1 MPLLNGS
8 SILLYEGGVWMNVL
22 IISKSTFQTH
32 TYQGVSNVAYAA
44 ATDTYTLTLA
54 GGSTQTISGSIYY
67 LSLLW

>member
-1 MPLLNGS
+1 
-8 SILLYEGGVWMNVL
+8 MNVL
-22 IISKSTFQTH
+22 IISKVTFQTQ

-54 GGSTQTISGSIYY
+54 GGSTQTIYGSNYY

>member
-1 MPLLNGS
+1 
-8 SILLYEGGVWMNVL
+8 MNVL
-22 IISKSTFQTH
+22 IISKSTFQTQ
-32 TYQGVSNVAYAA
+32 TYQGVSNVAYAT